1 MDDRFCQIREASM
14 QVQELWMN
22 LVAELEKKVDDLTR
36 RVVELEEQLAAQ
48 QERLQTETVC
58 RVPVVEPED
67 DLPSASALE
76 ETSDLPAVESVME
89 PVAESVVE
97 SVMEPVAESV
107 VESVVESVMEPLVD
121 PVMEKEPEAEPE
133 QKPATEAEPKPVAE
147 VEPVSAAVEVGGEDG
162 EENDMPEFEPELPF
176 GANVLLDG
184 DLFAGVVELSTEVE
198 PISEQEQ
205 QLSILEAAARRAQ
218 PAWLVDLAGPEVT
231 DVRKAL
237 SLNDRIVLIRELFH
251 NSGDALAA
259 ALDAANQANSLAEFV
274 DKMRCDHPDWDEQ
287 DPLVYRYY
295 MIVRRKI
302 RN

>member
-1 MDDRFCQIREASM
+1 M

-58 RVPVVEPED
+58 RVSVVEPED
-67 DLPSASALE
+67 DLPPASALE

-89 PVAESVVE
+89 PVVEPVAE
-97 SVMEPVAESV
+97 SVMEPVA
-107 VESVVESVMEPLVD
+107 ESVVESVMEPLVD
-121 PVMEKEPEAEPE
+121 PVMEKEPEKEPE

-147 VEPVSAAVEVGGEDG
+147 VEPVYAAVEVGGEEDEG
-162 EENDMPEFEPELPF
+162 EENDMPEVEPELPF

>member
-1 MDDRFCQIREASM
+1 M

-48 QERLQTETVC
+48 QERLLTETVC
-58 RVPVVEPED
+58 PESVVEPED
-67 DLPSASALE
+67 DLPPAGALE

-121 PVMEKEPEAEPE
+121 PVMENEPENELENEPENEPE
-133 QKPATEAEPKPVAE
+133 QKPETEAEPKPVAE
-147 VEPVSAAVEVGGEDG
+147 VEPVYAAVEVGEEED
-162 EENDMPEFEPELPF
+162 EENDMPEVEPELPF

>member
-1 MDDRFCQIREASM
+1 M

-48 QERLQTETVC
+48 QERLLTETV
-58 RVPVVEPED
+58 RPESVVEPED

-89 PVAESVVE
+89 PVA
-97 SVMEPVAESV
+97 
-107 VESVVESVMEPLVD
+107 ESVVESVMEPLVD

-147 VEPVSAAVEVGGEDG
+147 VEPVYAAVEVGGEED
-162 EENDMPEFEPELPF
+162 EENDMPEVEPELPF

>member
-1 MDDRFCQIREASM
+1 M

-48 QERLQTETVC
+48 QERLLTETV
-58 RVPVVEPED
+58 RPESVVEPED

-89 PVAESVVE
+89 PLVDPVAESVVE
-97 SVMEPVAESV
+97 SVMEP
-107 VESVVESVMEPLVD
+107 LHD
-121 PVMEKEPEAEPE
+121 PVMEKEPEKEPE

-147 VEPVSAAVEVGGEDG
+147 VEPVYAAVEVGGEEDEG
-162 EENDMPEFEPELPF
+162 EENDMPEVEPELPF

>member
-1 MDDRFCQIREASM
+1 M

-22 LVAELEKKVDDLTR
+22 LVAELEKKVEDLTR

-48 QERLQTETVC
+48 QERLQTETV
-58 RVPVVEPED
+58 RPESVVEPED

-89 PVAESVVE
+89 PLVDPVAESVVE
-97 SVMEPVAESV
+97 SVMEPVVESV
-107 VESVVESVMEPLVD
+107 AESVVESVMEPLVD
-121 PVMEKEPEAEPE
+121 PVMEKEPEKEPEVEPE

-147 VEPVSAAVEVGGEDG
+147 VEPVYAADEVGGEEDED
-162 EENDMPEFEPELPF
+162 EENDMPEVEPELPF